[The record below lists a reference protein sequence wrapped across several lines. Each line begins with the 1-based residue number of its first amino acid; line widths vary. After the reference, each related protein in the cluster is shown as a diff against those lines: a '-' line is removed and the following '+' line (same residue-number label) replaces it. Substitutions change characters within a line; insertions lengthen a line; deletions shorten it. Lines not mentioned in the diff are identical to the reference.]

1 MSNLELRIAPAAM
14 RFRVSFGRRTVV
26 INITDVERRVLI
38 NQARILAALYPLEA
52 SQFERTIEILSEGYH
67 EAWEDVIL
75 KGLKK
80 PFLKEQMNFIYQT
93 LEMFDWLQ
101 KSYYALNLDEK
112 LRLPERSLI
121 FPGFDPKEEPRHL
134 YYCRFLIENLDRFAF
149 VETSDSAVADQPM
162 YEIYERML
170 NRLPRDGRDFLSA
183 KSLEKVIVELPR

>member
-1 MSNLELRIAPAAM
+1 M
-14 RFRVSFGRRTVV
+14 

-52 SQFERTIEILSEGYH
+52 GQFERTIEILSEGYH

-80 PFLKEQMNFIYQT
+80 PFLKENMNFIYQT
-93 LEMFDWLQ
+93 LDMYDWLQ

-112 LRLPERSLI
+112 LRLPEKSLV

-134 YYCRFLIENLDRFAF
+134 SYCRFLLENLDRFSF
-149 VETSDSAVADQPM
+149 VETADRLIAERPM
-162 YEIYERML
+162 YEVYGRML
-170 NRLPRDGRDFLSA
+170 HGLPRDGRDFLSA
-183 KSLEKVIVELPR
+183 ASLEKVIAELPK